1 MGWFGKSENENDL
14 RKTSKVEEDDEDD
27 EDEEDDEDPKKEC
40 TFQYNWDF
48 EYEAWNCDL
57 TNENVYCENVYC
69 DKTKCPF
76 WKNKTND

>member
-14 RKTSKVEEDDEDD
+14 RKTSKVEDD

-40 TFQYNWDF
+40 TFQYNWDS
-48 EYEAWNCDL
+48 EYEAWDCDL
-57 TNENVYCENVYC
+57 TDGGVYC